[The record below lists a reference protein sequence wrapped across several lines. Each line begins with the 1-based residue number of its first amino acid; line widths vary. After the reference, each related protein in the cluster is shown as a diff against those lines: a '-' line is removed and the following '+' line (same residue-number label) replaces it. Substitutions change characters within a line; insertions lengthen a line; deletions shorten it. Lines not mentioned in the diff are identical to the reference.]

1 MPPRSSSS
9 SDRPAT
15 GREELERWLA
25 SAAFNGFFR
34 FRLRAFSAGECTI
47 EAAFRDE
54 FERPGGGICGPVFMA
69 AADVAIWFAV
79 ATLRGTHERW
89 VTADLKT
96 AFLRAARHEPFTCA
110 ARVLRIGRHLAY
122 VVAECARQDGNPL
135 THHTAIY
142 VRTPTGAPQRRR
154 ANVER

>member
-1 MPPRSSSS
+1 LPSRSSSS

-79 ATLRGTHERW
+79 ATLRGTRERW

-96 AFLRAARHEPFTCA
+96 AFLRAARHEPFTCT

>member
-1 MPPRSSSS
+1 MEQTS
-9 SDRPAT
+9 
-15 GREELERWLA
+15 
-25 SAAFNGFFR
+25 SAAYPNILVVDYVKKARVASPQLLLKSEQYLSVGYQK
-34 FRLRAFSAGECTI
+34 LLT
-47 EAAFRDE
+47 

-79 ATLRGTHERW
+79 ATLRGTRERW

-96 AFLRAARHEPFTCA
+96 AFLRAARHEPFTCT